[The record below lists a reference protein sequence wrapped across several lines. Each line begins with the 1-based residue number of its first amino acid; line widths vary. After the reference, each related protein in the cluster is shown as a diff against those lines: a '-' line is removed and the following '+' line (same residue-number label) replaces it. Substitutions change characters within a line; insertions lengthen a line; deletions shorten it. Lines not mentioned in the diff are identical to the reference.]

1 MICPIVDST
10 SYRYRHDDL
19 FNEIEIKITKALY
32 DAGYT
37 ENISGYPHLKKIKE
51 NSSSVDEVL
60 INLNDHL
67 RENNNETNCKELV
80 KLINNGQDL
89 GINNDYRLDAC
100 KDRFYLNSSGVSTL
114 SGNPFWEQDE
124 VSKLIDLYGTMTSK
138 KYGGDDAVKLKD
150 GLSTM
155 ADFCCEI
162 NRIYT
167 CITPLH
173 LIKLKPIL
181 KEFANHKDVKCYI
194 GRRENNKIF
203 YQFVKK
209 EIGPVEE
216 QKNLTKTEDNINFLT
231 VVSDVSASIFSL
243 TTNKPTQVSSYN
255 PFEDELLPEVKPSSE
270 LDLLKENYSKIVDGP
285 YQKSHPHDEKL
296 KLKNENISSID
307 EFCRELNK
315 IKNHTNE
322 MLSSTRYK
330 LLVEFSKHE
339 EVKNLIGIMEGTPK
353 DFYVKPTVELC
364 NNGLLLE
371 RMLNEYINIEAS
383 TLRAGHVKK
392 IRNDLK
398 NITLRDNISI
408 ELEKNGHVMVRY
420 FPDDNR
426 KIALV
431 LTALLEQHQSK
442 GTLSQKI
449 AEFLKISQLGAYMQL
464 QPLPGKLKIQVSV
477 NQDTVESVNDKISHL
492 SELMDFIGRHLKH
505 INTVL
510 INFPT
515 RPGEGASLAQLQ
527 EYHYA
532 QMLAFDIHSSNYT
545 EPRGNIISAKRW
557 IQAKLGKVI
566 GNVTKKTY
574 FGGENDKPIDTIKNL
589 REILNRNVNNQNYE
603 KSVLNG
609 FKYQIL
615 NEGLERIEKHAQ
627 KLEHLVTHHLVS
639 EDMAKNLTF
648 ALCYSIAS
656 ECVDLKQ
663 QSKSINFNK
672 FRSKAKFVVPMVAAL
687 SVGVLIAGSLSTVL
701 APLAPILAI
710 GICCFGLYYLIT
722 KCKPKLEKSEM
733 SKQFTLAME
742 NLVYQKDF
750 LLDSHDVGWM
760 EAWKY
765 RKEAIKR
772 AGKASVMPA
781 DNLSEAQ
788 TTILIHHTD

>member
-1 MICPIVDST
+1 NYSGLIEKLKISCSFDDFMDDFNAFLKESNHN
-10 SYRYRHDDL
+10 HDKL
-19 FNEIEIKITKALY
+19 FKSF
-32 DAGYT
+32 
-37 ENISGYPHLKKIKE
+37 SGDKKLEVSDMYEMQKKSNYFYLLPKDVNSSKKIEMSTNPFGDVASEVKMM
-51 NSSSVDEVL
+51 VDLYNAEVVGKY
-60 INLNDHL
+60 NNDKKHKNDKCVKLNDSIST
-67 RENNNETNCKELV
+67 REV
-80 KLINNGQDL
+80 
-89 GINNDYRLDAC
+89 
-100 KDRFYLNSSGVSTL
+100 
-114 SGNPFWEQDE
+114 
-124 VSKLIDLYGTMTSK
+124 
-138 KYGGDDAVKLKD
+138 
-150 GLSTM
+150 
-155 ADFCCEI
+155 FCDEI
-162 NRIYT
+162 NRIYACVSHPRFST
-167 CITPLH
+167 
-173 LIKLKPIL
+173 LKPIL
-181 KEFANHKDVKCYI
+181 DKFAKHKDVKHHI
-194 GRRENNKIF
+194 GRRDNSKFF

-209 EIGPVEE
+209 ETAPVEE
-216 QKNLTKTEDNINFLT
+216 QKNPAKTKENIDFLT
-231 VVSDVSASIFSL
+231 AVSGVSASIPSL
-243 TTNKPTQVSSYN
+243 DTNKLTQIPGN
-255 PFEDELLPEVKPSSE
+255 PFGDEPPAVAQLTE
-270 LDLLKENYSKIVDGP
+270 LDLLKATYSAMVEAP
-285 YQKSHPHDEKL
+285 YQSNNSHGKGTKKL
-296 KLKNENISSID
+296 KLTNENISSVA
-307 EFCRELNK
+307 EFCRKMNK
-315 IKNHTNE
+315 IKNDTNE
-322 MLSSTRYK
+322 TLLSTRYK
-330 LLVEFSKHE
+330 LLFDFSKDE
-339 EVKNLIGIMEGTPK
+339 EVKKLIGIMEGTPK
-353 DFYVKPTVELC
+353 DFYVKPTVKLC

-371 RMLNEYINIEAS
+371 KMLNEYVNIEAS

-392 IRNDLK
+392 IKNDLK
-398 NITLRDNISI
+398 NITIRDNISI
-408 ELEKNGHVMVRY
+408 ELETNGHVMIRN

-449 AEFLKISQLGAYMQL
+449 AEFLKISRLGAYMQL
-464 QPLPGKLKIQVSV
+464 QSLPDKLKIQVSV

-492 SELMDFIGRHLKH
+492 SDLMDFIGRHLKH

-510 INFPT
+510 VNFPT

-557 IQAKLGKVI
+557 IQVKLGNVI
-566 GNVTKKTY
+566 GSVTKETY
-574 FGGENDKPIDTIKNL
+574 FGGKNDKPIDTIKNL

-609 FKYQIL
+609 FKYQII

-750 LLDSHDVGWM
+750 FLDSHDVGWM

-772 AGKASVMPA
+772 ADKA
-781 DNLSEAQ
+781 L
-788 TTILIHHTD
+788 